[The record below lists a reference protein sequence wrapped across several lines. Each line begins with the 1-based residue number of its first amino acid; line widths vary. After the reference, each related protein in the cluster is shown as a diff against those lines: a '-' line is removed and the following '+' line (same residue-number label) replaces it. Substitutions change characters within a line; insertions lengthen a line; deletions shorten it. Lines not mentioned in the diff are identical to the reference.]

1 MFQKGSAH
9 SFRAG
14 EIDDSEV
21 EPLPVGEVHSGSNDD
36 DTLERVPGASES
48 DWSIMHSRWGQDAA
62 FYYTVT
68 ANQWSFQRMYYP
80 FSIEEVVTIE
90 EP

>member
-1 MFQKGSAH
+1 MFPKGSAH

-14 EIDDSEV
+14 EKDDSELV
-21 EPLPVGEVHSGSNDD
+21 PLPRGEVYSGSSDD

-48 DWSIMHSRWGQDAA
+48 DWSIMRSRWGQDAA
-62 FYYTVT
+62 FYHTAT
-68 ANQWSFQRMYYP
+68 ANQRSFQRMYYP